1 MMFVNGYLNYT
12 GSKFKLLEQIIPEMD
27 YTKRYFVDLFTGS
40 FVVGG
45 NVVDKYD
52 KVLAN
57 DIIQDLIG
65 IHKSLL
71 ESDDII
77 EKTKL
82 LCPSKENQD
91 AFLELRDSFN
101 KDKTPEKLWALILCC
116 NSNLMRFNNN
126 FLFNQTWG
134 NRTWNTSTDK
144 KVEEFKNHIRPY
156 KDKIVFTSKHF
167 NDIKITK
174 PSMVYIDSPYGFI
187 KDEKTNNIGSKQIS
201 EAGYNCYWKKEDDI
215 KLYEYCKLLNDK
227 GSSFMVSGVLE
238 HNNNKTWILDKLIN
252 DGFNYKELVFDYNK
266 VSKIGVK
273 NTIEII
279 VKNY

>member
-1 MMFVNGYLNYT
+1 MFVNGYLNYT
-12 GSKFKLLEQIIPEMD
+12 GSKYKLLEQIIPEMD
-27 YTKRYFVDLFTGS
+27 YTKKYFIDLFTGS
-40 FVVGG
+40 FVVGA

-52 KVLAN
+52 KILSN
-57 DIIQDLIG
+57 DIIKELVD
-65 IHKSLL
+65 IHKLLL

-82 LCPSKENQD
+82 LCPPKENQD
-91 AFLELRDSFN
+91 AFLELRKSFN
-101 KDKTPEKLWALILCC
+101 DDKTPEKLWALILCC

-134 NRTWNTSTDK
+134 NRTWNSSTDK
-144 KVEEFKNHIRPY
+144 KVEEFKNHIRQY
-156 KDKIVFTSKHF
+156 KEKIIFTSKHF
-167 NDIKITK
+167 YDIDIKK
-174 PSMVYIDSPYGFI
+174 PSMVYIYPPYGFV
-187 KDEKTNNIGSKQIS
+187 KDEKTNNIGTKQIS

-215 KLYEYCKLLNDK
+215 KLYEYCKELNNN
-227 GSSFMVSGVLE
+227 GSSFMISGVLE

-252 DGFNYKELVFDYNK
+252 DGFNYKELIFDYNK
-266 VSKIGVK
+266 VSKVGVK